1 ASDMPENDSVLHR
14 IQGSHYKQTIST
26 H

>member
-1 ASDMPENDSVLHR
+1 MPENDSVLHR